1 MDYGRARVHQCSALV
16 RPAGNKAACKF
27 CGLVSAQGNYIM
39 GSGSPQRA
47 VRLSQHHWTHTT
59 GATQLGVSIRRSRV
73 WPIGRCRCAR
83 GPNVQA
89 KLTWQATSRRDSIA
103 HVPLMDANSLWL
115 GARMRSARANHNTRV
130 CCTVPAEGA
139 AAAWSNC
146 HPITGTPRTG
156 TYTTTKHTWINEEGS
171 VHPSLRPR
179 WPPRCAGRGSDP
191 PSCRASLSASISA
204 ISAPFGLET
213 CDSCSRWT
221 RPAAAV
227 VAAPISPRLGH
238 LGRVGARAVDLNC
251 SCTTTAKEATD
262 AGTLTPGVRAV
273 VDLLTANHRRLCVV
287 NP

>member
-1 MDYGRARVHQCSALV
+1 MHHCSALV

-27 CGLVSAQGNYIM
+27 CGLVSAEGNYIM

-47 VRLSQHHWTHTT
+47 VRSSQHHWTHTT

-146 HPITGTPRTG
+146 HPIIGAPRTR
-156 TYTTTKHTWINEEGS
+156 TYTTRKHTWINEQGS
-171 VHPSLRPR
+171 VDPSLRPV
-179 WPPRCAGRGSDP
+179 WPA
-191 PSCRASLSASISA
+191 
-204 ISAPFGLET
+204 
-213 CDSCSRWT
+213 
-221 RPAAAV
+221 
-227 VAAPISPRLGH
+227 
-238 LGRVGARAVDLNC
+238 
-251 SCTTTAKEATD
+251 
-262 AGTLTPGVRAV
+262 
-273 VDLLTANHRRLCVV
+273 
-287 NP
+287 